1 MGVSEKFDLC
11 TGNSNRKTPF
21 STPFKAAVYAASL
34 PRSCSAPPPSS
45 RNGIGYQEVTRLGGE
60 GAQKEVNLFKKAN
73 VSKISRF
80 FGDNLGWK
88 CGDFPWL
95 GLPRPY
101 LPAGRCHGDTRDFP
115 GRHRVIT
122 GRLSKEE
129 VGSVA
134 GPTMYSRSLRV
145 RALSYGRSPK
155 RRMYKASPYG
165 RSPKRRCTEEAK
177 RRKAWYPY
185 RSGGSATA
193 RTQKMSQ
200 LRGKSWLCYEEERVT
215 F

>member
-1 MGVSEKFDLC
+1 M
-11 TGNSNRKTPF
+11 
-21 STPFKAAVYAASL
+21 
-34 PRSCSAPPPSS
+34 
-45 RNGIGYQEVTRLGGE
+45 GGE
-60 GAQKEVNLFKKAN
+60 DAKKEVNLFKKAN
-73 VSKISRF
+73 VSEFSRF
-80 FGDNLGWK
+80 FGGIY
-88 CGDFPWL
+88 PISAVAPVWL
-95 GLPRPY
+95 ILLRPY
-101 LPAGRCHGDTRDFP
+101 LPAGRCRGDTRVFP
-115 GRHRVIT
+115 EWHRVIT